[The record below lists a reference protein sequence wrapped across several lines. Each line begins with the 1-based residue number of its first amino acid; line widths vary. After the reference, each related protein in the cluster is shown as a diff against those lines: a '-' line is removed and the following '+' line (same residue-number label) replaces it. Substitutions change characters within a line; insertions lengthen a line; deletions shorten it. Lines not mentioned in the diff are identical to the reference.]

1 VLPLACASKIRPNSD
16 YNEKLVSY
24 KPRFCIMF
32 MNNALYQYDSY
43 SGVGESTNPGD
54 QLPLDIGN
62 PFVSELWSG
71 HLE

>member
-1 VLPLACASKIRPNSD
+1 
-16 YNEKLVSY
+16 
-24 KPRFCIMF
+24 MF
-32 MNNALYQYDSY
+32 MNNALYQHDSY
-43 SGVGESTNPGD
+43 NGVGESTNPGD